1 MNNQD
6 KNNLVQKIGYR
17 LAQITASTIVGCFL
31 ALLVALTIKAIMF
44 MF

>member
-6 KNNLVQKIGYR
+6 KNNLAQKIGYR
-17 LAQITASTIVGCFL
+17 LGQITAYTIVGCAL
-31 ALLVALTIKAIMF
+31 ALLVALTVKAIMF